1 MRAALPGLLFA
12 LAIVAAPVA
21 ADEAVTIRGNVS
33 WVSGG
38 VGEES
43 REHLA
48 ALAPGFNLRLV
59 LALRSG
65 DYLGDV
71 VVAIA
76 DADGRE
82 VLQAVSEGP
91 IFMARLP
98 PGRYEVT
105 AMTAGVAQ
113 RRKVVV
119 GERQA
124 VLHFRWNAPAE

>member
-1 MRAALPGLLFA
+1 MRALRHCLPLALVLFA
-12 LAIVAAPVA
+12 ASLA
-21 ADEAVTIRGNVS
+21 ADEAVTVQGKVS

-76 DADGRE
+76 GADGRE
-82 VLQAVSEGP
+82 VLQTVSEGP
-91 IFMARLP
+91 ILMVKLL

-113 RRKVVV
+113 RQKVVI
-119 GERQA
+119 GDRQA
-124 VLHFRWNAPAE
+124 VLHFRWNDPAQ